1 MNISSKKNAFE
12 TVVVGSGL
20 SGLCMATALSKAGHQ
35 VLLLEASELMGGL
48 TRTMTSK
55 AGPLENGLRFLPD
68 SELARRS
75 LVFLS
80 TLIEEEI
87 LFESVEREPLTFES
101 GGFRPYV
108 GFGDHSP
115 EFYDEIAYFL
125 NSRELVLQKPMSTW
139 AQSLFSKF
147 NGEFSPRSYV
157 TKFHFGEGKIHSL
170 TINGQKV
177 IQAKNIIYAGPIKDL
192 KTLLP
197 EDVFSS
203 RARQKLTKAK
213 FWTGI
218 GLDLVH
224 HEPQTEFGGIYLLNG
239 TTQDDIGPCV
249 GRFHV
254 AQENLQA
261 SQWFSFID
269 DEDAEDTEKVGAA
282 LKKIKRQIKRAFPNA
297 FENLVSERILVA
309 PSMAGNGELKL
320 TAHQTLLDANNFWVA
335 SGAVHPIKNVLGTL
349 EQAQLVTS
357 SLGINSLVDLD
368 DITHHAAS
376 PVEV

>member
-1 MNISSKKNAFE
+1 
-12 TVVVGSGL
+12 
-20 SGLCMATALSKAGHQ
+20 
-35 VLLLEASELMGGL
+35 
-48 TRTMTSK
+48 
-55 AGPLENGLRFLPD
+55 
-68 SELARRS
+68 
-75 LVFLS
+75 
-80 TLIEEEI
+80 
-87 LFESVEREPLTFES
+87 
-101 GGFRPYV
+101 
-108 GFGDHSP
+108 
-115 EFYDEIAYFL
+115 
-125 NSRELVLQKPMSTW
+125 MSTW
-139 AQSLFSKF
+139 TQSLFAKF
-147 NGEFSPRSYV
+147 TGEFSPRSYV

-177 IQAKNIIYAGPIKDL
+177 IHATNIIYAGPVKDL

-224 HEPQTEFGGIYLLNG
+224 SASQTDFGGIYMLNG

-249 GRFHV
+249 GRFQP
-254 AQENLQA
+254 AQESLQA

-282 LKKIKRQIKRAFPNA
+282 LKKMKRQIKRAFPNA
-297 FENLVSERILVA
+297 LENLASERILVV

-320 TAHQTLLDANNFWVA
+320 TGHQTLLDANNFWVA

-349 EQAQLVTS
+349 EQAQLVAS
-357 SLGINSLVDLD
+357 SLGINSMVNLEEE
-368 DITHHAAS
+368 AA
-376 PVEV
+376 PAEEKPIEV